1 MAEIFKVKVNLAPEI
16 MKNIFDISQSPYSLK
31 NELIL
36 GSWKIYSVRYYVET
50 AFYVML
56 ESGTVFLLTLKSV
69 NPLNFLSEKSQN
81 IFLEAGLANFLK
93 PTSHV
98 LNIWFSGEYQTI
110 IK

>member
-1 MAEIFKVKVNLAPEI
+1 
-16 MKNIFDISQSPYSLK
+16 
-31 NELIL
+31 
-36 GSWKIYSVRYYVET
+36 
-50 AFYVML
+50 ML

-98 LNIWFSGEYQTI
+98 LNI
-110 IK
+110 